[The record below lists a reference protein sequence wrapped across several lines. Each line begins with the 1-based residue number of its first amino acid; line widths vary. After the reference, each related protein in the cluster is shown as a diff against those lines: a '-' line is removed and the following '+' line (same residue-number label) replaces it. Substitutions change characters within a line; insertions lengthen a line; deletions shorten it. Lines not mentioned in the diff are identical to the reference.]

1 MYAAKQS
8 SADMRS
14 VADVMARGKTKNGIK
29 NKIIS
34 RGKKNL
40 FLPWLLAHI
49 FYNASINRRQTAR

>member
-1 MYAAKQS
+1 
-8 SADMRS
+8 